1 VIDYAQLLLM
11 GAIAGFTVFL
21 GLPVAILRNVS
32 VRAKGFLNSVSIG
45 ILLFLVSDVLAN
57 AWTTVKDA
65 ASSAYAGHSS
75 VPDALLDLTVM
86 LAGLGLG
93 LFMLTA
99 YERRYAKGVAV
110 AAAAERQKV
119 VVSPEEILAVEDS
132 NRGRI
137 LLQRQQG
144 AEPLGDPYNLAT
156 MIAMSIGLHNFAEGL
171 AIGQSY
177 ASGAVALA
185 VLLVIG
191 FAAHN
196 ATEGFGIAGPL
207 AASNERPKSTF
218 LVKMGLIAGG
228 PTFLGTVIGSI
239 AASTPTKILFLS
251 LAAGALIYVTL
262 FMYSSGRRQTSND
275 VMMLG
280 IFIGILAGLLTDLIV
295 SLSGL

>member
-1 VIDYAQLLLM
+1 MIDYPQLLLM

-32 VRAKGFLNSVSIG
+32 VRSKGFLNAISIG
-45 ILLFLVSDVLAN
+45 ILLFLVADVLSN
-57 AWTTVKDA
+57 AWTTVKEET
-65 ASSAYAGHSS
+65 SSAYAGHSS
-75 VPDALLDLTVM
+75 VPAALLDLATM

-93 LFMLTA
+93 IFMLVA
-99 YERRYAKGVAV
+99 YERRYAKGVVV
-110 AAAAERQKV
+110 APAERQKV
-119 VVSPEEILAVEDS
+119 VVSTEEVVAVEDS
-132 NRGRI
+132 SRERI
-137 LLQRQQG
+137 LLQRQQV
-144 AEPLGDPYNLAT
+144 AELLGNPYNLAT

-207 AASNERPKSTF
+207 AASNERPRPTF

-239 AASTPTKILFLS
+239 AASTITKVLFLS

-262 FMYSSGRRQTSND
+262 FMYSSGRRQTNND

-280 IFIGILAGLLTDLIV
+280 IFIGLLAGLLTDLIV

>member
-1 VIDYAQLLLM
+1 M

-32 VRAKGFLNSVSIG
+32 ARAKGFLNAASIG
-45 ILLFLVSDVLAN
+45 ILVFLISDVLAN

-65 ASSAYAGHSS
+65 ASSAYAGQSS
-75 VPDALLDLTVM
+75 GTIALLDLTVM

-99 YERRYAKGVAV
+99 YERRYAKALIVAS
-110 AAAAERQKV
+110 AETQKV
-119 VVSPEEILAVEDS
+119 VVSTEEVVDTQDS
-132 NRGRI
+132 NRKRI
-137 LLQRQQG
+137 LLQRQQV
-144 AEPLGDPYNLAT
+144 AELLGNPYNLAT

-177 ASGAVALA
+177 ASGAVSLA

-207 AASNERPKSTF
+207 AASNERPTPSF
-218 LVKMGLIAGG
+218 LVRMGLIAGV
-228 PTFLGTVIGSI
+228 PTFLGTLIGSI
-239 AASTPTKILFLS
+239 TASTFTKILFLS

-262 FMYSSGRRQTSND
+262 FMYNSGRRQTTND

-280 IFIGILAGLLTDLIV
+280 IFIGVLAALLTDLIV

>member
-1 VIDYAQLLLM
+1 MIDYPQLLLM

-32 VRAKGFLNSVSIG
+32 VRSKGFLNAVSIG
-45 ILLFLVSDVLAN
+45 ILLFLVADVLSN
-57 AWTTVKDA
+57 AWTTVKDEA
-65 ASSAYAGHSS
+65 ASAYAGHSS
-75 VPDALLDLTVM
+75 VPVALLDLTVM

-99 YERRYAKGVAV
+99 YERRYARGVVV
-110 AAAAERQKV
+110 ATAETRKV
-119 VVSPEEILAVEDS
+119 VVSTEEIVAMEDS
-132 NRGRI
+132 SREKV
-137 LLQRQQG
+137 LLQRQQVTELL
-144 AEPLGDPYNLAT
+144 ANPYNLAT

-207 AASNERPKSTF
+207 AASNERPRPTF
-218 LVKMGLIAGG
+218 LIKMGLIAGG

-239 AASTPTKILFLS
+239 AASTPTKVLFLS

-262 FMYSSGRRQTSND
+262 FMYNSGRRQTSND

-280 IFIGILAGLLTDLIV
+280 IFIGLLAGLLTDLIV

>member
-1 VIDYAQLLLM
+1 MI
-11 GAIAGFTVFL
+11 T
-21 GLPVAILRNVS
+21 
-32 VRAKGFLNSVSIG
+32 
-45 ILLFLVSDVLAN
+45 
-57 AWTTVKDA
+57 
-65 ASSAYAGHSS
+65 
-75 VPDALLDLTVM
+75 
-86 LAGLGLG
+86 GLGLG

-99 YERRYAKGVAV
+99 YEQRYAKGVIV
-110 AAAAERQKV
+110 STAETQKV
-119 VVSPEEILAVEDS
+119 VVSAEEVVSIEDS
-132 NRGRI
+132 NRERI
-137 LLQRQQG
+137 LLQRQQISG
-144 AEPLGDPYNLAT
+144 FLGNPYNLAT

-185 VLLVIG
+185 VLLVVG

-207 AASNERPKSTF
+207 AASNERPKPSF
-218 LVKMGLIAGG
+218 LVRMGLIAGG

-239 AASTPTKILFLS
+239 AASTITKILFLA

-262 FMYSSGRRQTSND
+262 FMYGAARRQTSNN

>member
-1 VIDYAQLLLM
+1 VIDYPQLLLM

-21 GLPVAILRNVS
+21 GLPIAMLRKVS
-32 VRAKGFLNSVSIG
+32 VKAKGFLNAVSIG
-45 ILLFLVSDVLAN
+45 ILLFLISDVLAN
-57 AWTTVKDA
+57 AWTNVKDA
-65 ASSAYAGHSS
+65 ASSAYGGHSS
-75 VPDALLDLTVM
+75 GIIALLDLTAM
-86 LAGLGLG
+86 ITGLGLG

-99 YERRYAKGVAV
+99 YEQRYAKGVIV
-110 AAAAERQKV
+110 STAETQKV
-119 VVSPEEILAVEDS
+119 VVSAEEVVSIEDS
-132 NRGRI
+132 NRERI
-137 LLQRQQG
+137 LLQRQQISG
-144 AEPLGDPYNLAT
+144 FLGNPYNLAT

-185 VLLVIG
+185 VLLVVG

-207 AASNERPKSTF
+207 AASNERPKPSF
-218 LVKMGLIAGG
+218 LVRMGLIAGG

-239 AASTPTKILFLS
+239 AASTITKILFLA

-262 FMYSSGRRQTSND
+262 FMYGAARRQTSNN

>member
-1 VIDYAQLLLM
+1 MIDYPQLLLM

-21 GLPVAILRNVS
+21 GLPVAILGNIS
-32 VRAKGFLNSVSIG
+32 VRSKGFLNAISIG
-45 ILLFLVSDVLAN
+45 ILLFLVADVLSN
-57 AWTTVKDA
+57 AWTTVKDET
-65 ASSAYAGHSS
+65 SSAYAGHSS
-75 VPDALLDLTVM
+75 LPAALLDLAVM
-86 LAGLGLG
+86 LGGLGLG
-93 LFMLTA
+93 IFMLVA
-99 YERRYAKGVAV
+99 YERRYAKGVVV
-110 AAAAERQKV
+110 AAAARQRT
-119 VVSPEEILAVEDS
+119 VVSTEEVVAVEDS
-132 NRGRI
+132 NRERM
-137 LLQRQQG
+137 LLQRQQVT
-144 AEPLGDPYNLAT
+144 ELLGNPYNLAT

-207 AASNERPKSTF
+207 AASNERPRPTF

-239 AASTPTKILFLS
+239 AASTPTKVLFLS

-262 FMYSSGRRQTSND
+262 FMYNSGRRQTRND

-280 IFIGILAGLLTDLIV
+280 IFIGLLAGLLTDLIV

>member
-1 VIDYAQLLLM
+1 M

-21 GLPVAILRNVS
+21 GLPVAILRNIS
-32 VRAKGFLNSVSIG
+32 VRSKGFLNAISIG
-45 ILLFLVSDVLAN
+45 ILLFLVADVLSN
-57 AWTTVKDA
+57 AWMTVKDET
-65 ASSAYAGHSS
+65 SSAYAGHSS
-75 VPDALLDLTVM
+75 VPAALLDLAVM
-86 LAGLGLG
+86 LGGLGLG
-93 LFMLTA
+93 IFMLVA
-99 YERRYAKGVAV
+99 YERRYAKGVVV
-110 AAAAERQKV
+110 AAAARQKV
-119 VVSPEEILAVEDS
+119 VVSTEEVVAFEDS
-132 NRGRI
+132 NRERM
-137 LLQRQQG
+137 LLQRQQVT
-144 AEPLGDPYNLAT
+144 ELLGNPYNLAT

-207 AASNERPKSTF
+207 AASSERPRPTF
-218 LVKMGLIAGG
+218 LVRMGLIAGG

-239 AASTPTKILFLS
+239 AASTPTKVLFLS

-262 FMYSSGRRQTSND
+262 FMYNSGRRQTSND

-280 IFIGILAGLLTDLIV
+280 IFIGLLAGLLTDLIV

>member
-1 VIDYAQLLLM
+1 VIDYPQLLLL
-11 GAIAGFTVFL
+11 GALAGFTVFL
-21 GLPVAILRNVS
+21 GLPVAILRNIS
-32 VRAKGFLNSVSIG
+32 RRSKGFLNAISIG
-45 ILLFLVSDVLAN
+45 ILLFLVADVLSN
-57 AWTTVKDA
+57 AWTTVKNEA
-65 ASSAYAGHSS
+65 ASAYAGHSS
-75 VPDALLDLTVM
+75 VPAALLDLAVM
-86 LAGLGLG
+86 IAGLGLG
-93 LFMLTA
+93 IFMLVA
-99 YERRYAKGVAV
+99 YERRYARNVV
-110 AAAAERQKV
+110 VAAAERQKV
-119 VVSPEEILAVEDS
+119 VVSTEEIVAVEDS
-132 NRGRI
+132 NREKVI
-137 LLQRQQG
+137 LQRQQV
-144 AEPLGDPYNLAT
+144 AELLGNPYNLAT

-207 AASNERPKSTF
+207 AASNERPKPTF

-239 AASTPTKILFLS
+239 AASTSTKVLFLS

-262 FMYSSGRRQTSND
+262 FMYSSGRRQTSNGL
-275 VMMLG
+275 MMVG
-280 IFIGILAGLLTDLIV
+280 IFIGLLAGLLTDLIV

>member
-1 VIDYAQLLLM
+1 M

-32 VRAKGFLNSVSIG
+32 ARAKGFLNAVSIG
-45 ILLFLVSDVLAN
+45 ILVFLISDVLAN

-65 ASSAYAGHSS
+65 ASSAYVGQSS
-75 VPDALLDLTVM
+75 GTIALLDLTVM

-99 YERRYAKGVAV
+99 YERRYAKALIVAS
-110 AAAAERQKV
+110 AETQKV
-119 VVSPEEILAVEDS
+119 VVSTEEVVDTQDS
-132 NRGRI
+132 NRKRI
-137 LLQRQQG
+137 LLQRQQV
-144 AEPLGDPYNLAT
+144 AELLGNPYNLAT

-177 ASGAVALA
+177 ASGAVSLA

-207 AASNERPKSTF
+207 AASNERPTPSF
-218 LVKMGLIAGG
+218 LARMGLIAGG
-228 PTFLGTVIGSI
+228 PTFLGTLIGSI
-239 AASTPTKILFLS
+239 TGSTFTKILFLS

-262 FMYSSGRRQTSND
+262 FMYNSGRRQTTND

-280 IFIGILAGLLTDLIV
+280 IFIGILAALLTDLIV
-295 SLSGL
+295 SLGGL

>member
-1 VIDYAQLLLM
+1 M

-21 GLPVAILRNVS
+21 GLPVAMLRKVS
-32 VRAKGFLNSVSIG
+32 VKAKGFLNAVSIG
-45 ILLFLVSDVLAN
+45 ILVFLISDVLAN

-75 VPDALLDLTVM
+75 GTIALLDLTAM
-86 LAGLGLG
+86 IAGLGLG

-99 YERRYAKGVAV
+99 YERRYAKGVIV
-110 AAAAERQKV
+110 SAAETQKV
-119 VVSPEEILAVEDS
+119 VVSAEEVVDIEDS
-132 NRGRI
+132 NRERI
-137 LLQRQQG
+137 LLQRQQISG
-144 AEPLGDPYNLAT
+144 FLGNPYNLAT

-207 AASNERPKSTF
+207 AASNVRPRPSF
-218 LVKMGLIAGG
+218 LIRMGLIAGG

-239 AASTPTKILFLS
+239 AASTITKILFLA

-262 FMYSSGRRQTSND
+262 FMYSAARRQTGND

>member
-1 VIDYAQLLLM
+1 VIDYPQLLLM

-21 GLPVAILRNVS
+21 GLPIAMLRKVS
-32 VRAKGFLNSVSIG
+32 VKAKGFLNAVSIG
-45 ILLFLVSDVLAN
+45 ILVFLISDVLAN

-65 ASSAYAGHSS
+65 ASSAYGGHSS
-75 VPDALLDLTVM
+75 GIIALLDLTAM
-86 LAGLGLG
+86 ITGLGLG

-99 YERRYAKGVAV
+99 YEQRYAKGVIV
-110 AAAAERQKV
+110 STAETQKV
-119 VVSPEEILAVEDS
+119 VVSAEEVVSIEDS
-132 NRGRI
+132 NRERI
-137 LLQRQQG
+137 LLQRQQISG
-144 AEPLGDPYNLAT
+144 FLGNPYNLAT

-185 VLLVIG
+185 VLLVVG

-207 AASNERPKSTF
+207 AASNERPKPSF
-218 LVKMGLIAGG
+218 LIRMGLIAGG

-239 AASTPTKILFLS
+239 AASTITKILFLS

-262 FMYSSGRRQTSND
+262 FMYSAARRQTSNS

>member
-1 VIDYAQLLLM
+1 M

-32 VRAKGFLNSVSIG
+32 ARAKGFLNAVSIG
-45 ILLFLVSDVLAN
+45 ILVFLISDVLAN

-65 ASSAYAGHSS
+65 ASSAYAGQSS
-75 VPDALLDLTVM
+75 GTIALLDLTVM

-99 YERRYAKGVAV
+99 YERRYAKALIVAS
-110 AAAAERQKV
+110 AETQKV
-119 VVSPEEILAVEDS
+119 VVSTEEVVDTQDS
-132 NRGRI
+132 NRKRI
-137 LLQRQQG
+137 LLQRQQV
-144 AEPLGDPYNLAT
+144 AELLGNPYNLAT

-177 ASGAVALA
+177 ASGAVSLA

-207 AASNERPKSTF
+207 AASNERPTPSF
-218 LVKMGLIAGG
+218 LARMGLIAGG
-228 PTFLGTVIGSI
+228 PTFLGTLIGSI
-239 AASTPTKILFLS
+239 TASTFTKILFLS

-262 FMYSSGRRQTSND
+262 FMYNSGRRQTTND

-280 IFIGILAGLLTDLIV
+280 IFIGILAALLTDLIV
-295 SLSGL
+295 SLGGL

>member
-1 VIDYAQLLLM
+1 VIDYPQLLLM

-21 GLPVAILRNVS
+21 GLPIAMLRKVS
-32 VRAKGFLNSVSIG
+32 VKAKGFLNAVSIG
-45 ILLFLVSDVLAN
+45 ILVFLISDVLAN
-57 AWTTVKDA
+57 AWTNVKDA
-65 ASSAYAGHSS
+65 ASSAYGGHSS
-75 VPDALLDLTVM
+75 GIIALLDLT
-86 LAGLGLG
+86 AIITGLGLG

-99 YERRYAKGVAV
+99 YEQRYAKGVIV
-110 AAAAERQKV
+110 STAETQKV
-119 VVSPEEILAVEDS
+119 VVSAEEVVSIEDS
-132 NRGRI
+132 NRERI
-137 LLQRQQG
+137 LLQRQQISG
-144 AEPLGDPYNLAT
+144 FLGNPYNLAT

-185 VLLVIG
+185 VLLVVG

-207 AASNERPKSTF
+207 AASNERPKPSF
-218 LVKMGLIAGG
+218 LIRMGLIAGG
-228 PTFLGTVIGSI
+228 PTFLGTLIGSI
-239 AASTPTKILFLS
+239 AASTITKILFLA

-262 FMYSSGRRQTSND
+262 FMYSAARRQTSNN

>member
-1 VIDYAQLLLM
+1 M

-21 GLPVAILRNVS
+21 GLPVAILRNIS
-32 VRAKGFLNSVSIG
+32 VRSKGFLNAISIG
-45 ILLFLVSDVLAN
+45 ILLFLVADVLSN
-57 AWTTVKDA
+57 AWTTVKDET
-65 ASSAYAGHSS
+65 SRAYAGHSG
-75 VPDALLDLTVM
+75 VPAALLDLAVM
-86 LAGLGLG
+86 LGGLGLG
-93 LFMLTA
+93 IFMLVV
-99 YERRYAKGVAV
+99 YERRYAKGVVV
-110 AAAAERQKV
+110 AAPARQKV
-119 VVSPEEILAVEDS
+119 VVSTEEVVAIEDS
-132 NRGRI
+132 NHERT
-137 LLQRQQG
+137 LLQRQQVT
-144 AEPLGDPYNLAT
+144 ELLGNPYNLAT

-207 AASNERPKSTF
+207 AASNERPRPTF
-218 LVKMGLIAGG
+218 LVKMGLVAGG

-239 AASTPTKILFLS
+239 AASTPTKVLFLS

-262 FMYSSGRRQTSND
+262 FMYNSGRRQTSND

-280 IFIGILAGLLTDLIV
+280 IFIGLLAGLLTDLIV